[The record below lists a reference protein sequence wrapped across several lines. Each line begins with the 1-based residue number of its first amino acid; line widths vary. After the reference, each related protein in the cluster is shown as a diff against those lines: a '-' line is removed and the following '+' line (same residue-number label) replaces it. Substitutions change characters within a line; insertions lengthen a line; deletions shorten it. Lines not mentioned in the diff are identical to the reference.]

1 MSAAIW
7 MVFAV
12 TAMLSL
18 FAGCVVVVVAGIR
31 LLEAARDKRR
41 RKEGA

>member
-1 MSAAIW
+1 MPAALW

-12 TAMLSL
+12 TAMVAL

-31 LLEAARDKRR
+31 LLEAAREKRR